1 MFVLFEESGKFL
13 GGRVLSQADS
23 SAQIELDSGKRVK
36 VKRTQIVLEFA
47 QPKPTDLLAQAGQ
60 LATEIDVQLLWEF
73 APQEE
78 FGFQGVAKDYFQDP
92 ATLE

>member
-36 VKRTQIVLEFA
+36 VKRAQIVLEFA
-47 QPKPTDLLAQAGQ
+47 QPKPADLLAQAG
-60 LATEIDVQLLWEF
+60 
-73 APQEE
+73 
-78 FGFQGVAKDYFQDP
+78 
-92 ATLE
+92 